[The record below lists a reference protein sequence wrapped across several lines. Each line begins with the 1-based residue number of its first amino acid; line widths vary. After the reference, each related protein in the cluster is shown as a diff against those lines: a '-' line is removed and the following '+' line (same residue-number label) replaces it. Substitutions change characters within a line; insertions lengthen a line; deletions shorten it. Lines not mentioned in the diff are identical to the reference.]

1 MAEFNA
7 LQVFYERSSIEAAMR
22 AGLREKLLQ
31 YKVSL
36 ISFQLLD
43 IDLPKKFEQALV
55 DTENLNL
62 QVTTVSFQKEQEV
75 GKSQGRINKAKQDA
89 EVIINNANAYA
100 SRVIGEGLSK
110 AGSIRAKLNQQGQNI
125 KTLVAT
131 LGLSQHQL
139 AAYYF
144 YEALD
149 PAKYGHFR
157 VNMGQPKSIECFSD
171 PTKC

>member
-43 IDLPKKFEQALV
+43 IDLPKTFEQALV

-110 AGSIRAKLNQQGQNI
+110 AGSIRAKLN
-125 KTLVAT
+125 
-131 LGLSQHQL
+131 
-139 AAYYF
+139 
-144 YEALD
+144 
-149 PAKYGHFR
+149 
-157 VNMGQPKSIECFSD
+157 
-171 PTKC
+171 

>member
-7 LQVFYERSSIEAAMR
+7 LQVFYERSSIESAMR
-22 AGLREKLLQ
+22 LGLKEKLEQ

-43 IDLPKKFEQALV
+43 IDLPAKFEQALI

-62 QVTTVSFQKEQEV
+62 NVTTVTYQREQEV

-110 AGSIRAKLNQQGQNI
+110 AGSIKAKMNQQGTNLKNI
-125 KTLVAT
+125 ENT
-131 LGLSQHQL
+131 LGLSQQQL

-144 YEALD
+144 YEALE
-149 PAKYGHFR
+149 PGKYGELR
-157 VNMGQPKSIECFSD
+157 INMGMPKSLECFSD
-171 PTKC
+171 STKC